1 MVGVEGMDEIEGGTN
16 IWDYRMLHIFEM
28 GAQVQS
34 LEDKFKNWGRVLY
47 PLQTKL
53 KALRV
58 KPSSSKTFKHN
69 TTRIFALKLI
79 LVPIRQKK

>member
-1 MVGVEGMDEIEGGTN
+1 MAQIYGTTECHIYLKWELRYKVWRISLKIGGGYY
-16 IWDYRMLHIFEM
+16 I
-28 GAQVQS
+28 
-34 LEDKFKNWGRVLY
+34 LY
-47 PLQTKL
+47 ELNL

-79 LVPIRQKK
+79 LVPIR